1 MSGDAKI
8 RPHRFLR
15 WQSVQSRL
23 ASHRK
28 GNLDLVRAIAIGLV
42 LIQHC
47 VQMSP
52 ITTPWLRET
61 ATYGAY
67 GVDLF
72 FVLSG
77 WLIGGLYW
85 RERSKYG
92 DVRIFQFWARRWMRT
107 IPPYLAAL
115 VASWLAVYVARREPF
130 DFSYLIFVQNY
141 YQQIPF
147 FLVSWSLCV
156 EEHFYL
162 LVPLVFLLFGN
173 FSYSRRNASLFAAVL
188 IAGPLI
194 RLVVYPSIS
203 HEFGYALTATHL
215 HMSGLVL
222 GMFLSYLAI
231 ASPED
236 FKSLVR
242 IAPYIVAASAI
253 GLVVLGT
260 QGRGAKYVLW
270 ETIIAFFFAG
280 GLLLAVSKAEISER
294 LAAFVFPIAVTSYSI
309 YLTHPL
315 ALHATNELM
324 RRFSL
329 TGPLP
334 YFLFAAALIVISTVS
349 FYFVFERA
357 SIGFRDLYW
366 PRRDSDVRG
375 RTGNCPSR
383 EV

>member
-1 MSGDAKI
+1 
-8 RPHRFLR
+8 
-15 WQSVQSRL
+15 L

-42 LIQHC
+42 LIHHC
-47 VQMSP
+47 IQMSP

-61 ATYGAY
+61 AIYGQY

-85 RERSKYG
+85 RERIKYG
-92 DVRIFQFWARRWMRT
+92 DVRIFRFWARRWMRT

-115 VASWLAVYVARREPF
+115 VASWLAVYIARREPF
-130 DFSYLIFVQNY
+130 DFGYLIFLQNY

-162 LVPLVFLLFGN
+162 LVPLVFLLLGN
-173 FSYSRRNASLFAAVL
+173 FSYSRRNASLFVAVL
-188 IAGPLI
+188 IAGPLM
-194 RLVVYPSIS
+194 RLVVYPYVP
-203 HEFGYALTATHL
+203 HDFGFALTATHL

-222 GMFLSYLAI
+222 GMFLSYFAI
-231 ASPED
+231 AAPED
-236 FKSLVR
+236 FKSVVR

-260 QGRGAKYVLW
+260 QGGGAKYVLW
-270 ETIIAFFFAG
+270 ETTIAIFFAG
-280 GLLLAVSKAEISER
+280 GLLLAVSKAEIGER
-294 LAAFVFPIAVTSYSI
+294 LAAIVFPIAVTSYSI

-334 YFLFAAALIVISTVS
+334 YFLLAAALIVISTVS

-357 SIGFRDLYW
+357 SIEVRDLYW
-366 PRRDSDVRG
+366 PSRDRDTRG
-375 RTGNCPSR
+375 KAIKDQLENAP
-383 EV
+383 